1 MIGVFALM
9 LRDLYDKIL
18 ISNLFIF
25 FIFSIFKLMR
35 WKVSPLISQGRQIKN
50 ITVIN
55 ILIRMNRNRI
65 TDDLIEG

>member
-1 MIGVFALM
+1 MIEVFALM

-25 FIFSIFKLMR
+25 FIFFIFKLMR

-55 ILIRMNRNRI
+55 ILIRMNHNRI